1 MNSDRTSR
9 ATRLLDKLPAL
20 IANRFEVID
29 CIGRGGVGVVLKCKD
44 VVLNNIVAVKFLL
57 KEINEEEA
65 ARFQREAVT
74 AARLNHRNIVRV
86 VDFGQNQDGRLYLV
100 MEYLEGKT
108 LLDEIEAEGPYSTSA
123 ALPILLKICDG
134 LAHAHNLNVLH
145 RDVKPSNVMLAEEPG
160 GKIVPKLVDFGLA
173 RIQSQME
180 EQQLTTGGRV
190 FGSPSYLSPESATG
204 GKIDYRTDIYSLGC
218 LIFEVLTGA
227 PPFLGETAFETL
239 NQKISQRAPTLF
251 EKTGKRFSEEIEQI
265 VARCLDMDPEQR
277 YASVSDLKQDL
288 EELYELEL
296 DLDPGGGDFLHDEDS
311 EEVDISETLVLQAYP
326 ASGSASGSRSKSM
339 PRRLNY
345 RAVSVVL
352 FLFLF
357 GLTTLFLSVQ
367 AILFPENRQVK
378 EKVTDHEFYNLGTQ
392 SYFYR
397 EEFNGYEW
405 LRYKGYDLKEALR
418 ELSTIKR
425 VNAVRIK
432 DQDLR
437 GISIEVLGSMK
448 LHALTLDECKI
459 DDGTL
464 EEISKMTD
472 LNYLDLS
479 ESKGFSE
486 RGALK
491 LSRLKY
497 LKRLDLHGSDV
508 SDAIFEAI
516 QNLHL
521 LTIVDLTNCHFQE
534 GRGMENLVN
543 LPLLNTLA
551 LGGASVD
558 LSKEGRL
565 SFLQDCTRLRQ
576 LSLSYMP
583 ITNEDLVYIK
593 DLPLRKLYLTKA
605 MIDDRGLDSLK
616 EMKTLR
622 ELGLFD
628 CLKVTI
634 GGIKALKKVIPGLVV
649 TTKT

>member
-9 ATRLLDKLPAL
+9 ATKLLDQLPAL
-20 IANRFEVID
+20 IANRFEVME

-57 KEINEEEA
+57 KEINQEEA

-108 LLDEIEAEGPYSTSA
+108 LLDEIEAEGPYSISA
-123 ALPILLKICDG
+123 ALPLLLKICDG
-134 LAHAHNLNVLH
+134 LSHAHNLNVLH

-173 RIQSQME
+173 RIQSQMD

-204 GKIDYRTDIYSLGC
+204 GKIDFRTDIYSLGC
-218 LIFEVLTGA
+218 LIFEALTGT

-251 EKTGKRFSEEIEQI
+251 EKTGKRFPEEIEQI
-265 VARCLDMDPEQR
+265 VARCLDVDPEQR
-277 YASVSDLKQDL
+277 YESVSDLRQDL
-288 EELYELEL
+288 EELY
-296 DLDPGGGDFLHDEDS
+296 DLDSIGGDFMQDEDS
-311 EEVDISETLVLQAYP
+311 EEVDVSETLILQAYP
-326 ASGSASGSRSKSM
+326 DSGPTANSHSKNM
-339 PRRLNY
+339 RRRLNY
-345 RAVSVVL
+345 KAVAVVL

-357 GLTTLFLSVQ
+357 GISALFLTVQ
-367 AILFPENRQVK
+367 SILFPEIRQAK
-378 EKVTDHEFYNLGTQ
+378 EIDPDKEFYNLGTQ

-405 LRYKGYDLKEALR
+405 LRYKGYDLSEALR
-418 ELSTIKR
+418 ELSISKK

-437 GISIEVLGSMK
+437 GVSLEVLRSKK

-479 ESKGFSE
+479 ECKGFSE
-486 RGALK
+486 KGALK

-497 LKRLDLHGSDV
+497 LKRLDLHSSDV
-508 SDAIFEAI
+508 TDAVFEAI
-516 QNLHL
+516 QNLRL
-521 LTIVDLTNCHFQE
+521 LTILDLTNCHFQE

-565 SFLQDCTRLRQ
+565 SFLQDCTKLRQ

-583 ITNEDLVYIK
+583 ITNDDLVYIK

-605 MIDDRGLDSLK
+605 MIDDAGLERLR

-628 CLKVTI
+628 CLKVTV
-634 GGIKALKKVIPGLVV
+634 GGIKELRKAIPGLIV
-649 TTKT
+649 TTK

>member
-9 ATRLLDKLPAL
+9 ATRLLDQLPAL
-20 IANRFEVID
+20 IANRFEVIE

-100 MEYLEGKT
+100 MEYLEGRT
-108 LLDEIEAEGPYSTSA
+108 LLDEIEAEGPYSISA

-134 LAHAHNLNVLH
+134 LSHAHNLNVLH
-145 RDVKPSNVMLAEEPG
+145 RDVKPSNVMLAVEPG

-173 RIQSQME
+173 RIQSQIE

-190 FGSPSYLSPESATG
+190 FGSPSYLSPESAKG

-251 EKTGKRFSEEIEQI
+251 EKTGKRFPEEIEQI

-296 DLDPGGGDFLHDEDS
+296 DLDPRGGDFLHDEDS
-311 EEVDISETLVLQAYP
+311 EEVDIAETLILQAYP
-326 ASGSASGSRSKSM
+326 APESGSRSRAM

-345 RAVSVVL
+345 KAVSVVV

-367 AILFPENRQVK
+367 AILFPENRRVK

-397 EEFNGYEW
+397 QEFNGYEW

-437 GISIEVLGSMK
+437 GISIEVLGSKK

-508 SDAIFEAI
+508 SDAIFDAI
-516 QNLHL
+516 QNLRL

-565 SFLQDCTRLRQ
+565 SFLQDCTKLRQ

-583 ITNEDLVYIK
+583 LTNEDLVYIK

-622 ELGLFD
+622 ELGLLD

>member
-9 ATRLLDKLPAL
+9 ATKLLDQLPAL
-20 IANRFEVID
+20 IANRFEVME

-57 KEINEEEA
+57 KEINQEEA

-108 LLDEIEAEGPYSTSA
+108 LLDEIEAEGPYSISA
-123 ALPILLKICDG
+123 ALPLLLKICDG
-134 LAHAHNLNVLH
+134 LSHAHNLNVLH

-173 RIQSQME
+173 RIQSQMD

-204 GKIDYRTDIYSLGC
+204 GKVDFRTDIYSLGC
-218 LIFEVLTGA
+218 LIFEALSGT

-251 EKTGKRFSEEIEQI
+251 EKTGKRFPEEIEQI
-265 VARCLDMDPEQR
+265 VARCLDVDPEQR
-277 YASVSDLKQDL
+277 YESVSDLRQDL
-288 EELYELEL
+288 EELYEL
-296 DLDPGGGDFLHDEDS
+296 DSIGGDFMQDEDS
-311 EEVDISETLVLQAYP
+311 EEIDVSETLILQAYP
-326 ASGSASGSRSKSM
+326 DSGSSSNSHSKNM
-339 PRRLNY
+339 HRRLNY
-345 RAVSVVL
+345 KAVAVVL

-357 GLTTLFLSVQ
+357 GISALFLTVQ
-367 AILFPENRQVK
+367 SILFPEIRQAK
-378 EKVTDHEFYNLGTQ
+378 ESDSDKEFYNLGTQ

-405 LRYKGYDLKEALR
+405 LRYKGYDLSEALR
-418 ELSTIKR
+418 ELSIIKK

-437 GISIEVLGSMK
+437 GVSLEVLRSKK

-479 ESKGFSE
+479 ECKGFGE
-486 RGALK
+486 KGALK

-497 LKRLDLHGSDV
+497 LKRLDLHSSDV
-508 SDAIFEAI
+508 TDAVFEAI
-516 QNLHL
+516 QSLRL
-521 LTIVDLTNCHFQE
+521 LTFVDLTNCHFQE

-565 SFLQDCTRLRQ
+565 SFLQDCTKLRQ

-583 ITNEDLVYIK
+583 ITNDDLVYIK

-605 MIDDRGLDSLK
+605 MIDDAGLERLR

-628 CLKVTI
+628 CLKVTV
-634 GGIKALKKVIPGLVV
+634 GGIKELRKAIPGLVV
-649 TTKT
+649 TTK